1 MTHRRGKKIAVG
13 LLACLLCVFIL
24 LFAAILIVPRFI
36 DRDVLKDKVRR
47 EVSKL
52 VEGEFDFK
60 RIDLSLFPA
69 PHVLLFEPEL
79 NLPQRLTAS
88 AQVIEVYLEI
98 LPLLSGKINLNN
110 VRIQQP
116 DLNIMLPKSRPGD
129 KAPASPVAVG
139 DLLRNVSAT
148 LAELPV
154 FHIPTVNGRVINGR
168 IKLVYDNTVAVE
180 LHDVEA
186 DLKNVSDNVTFRIT
200 GNSDILNSVS
210 ISGRTNI
217 RQSKGSARIL
227 LTNLR
232 PGIAYDAFWPDAALK
247 IQGADTDV
255 SVDFT
260 MDTAEKMVMN
270 FNLTLPHVR
279 LVQAGRTADIK
290 TRGLKG
296 SLDFDKNSATLS
308 LAELVLDDP
317 RMRLSGNLIVSVEDP
332 QLRLQLQGRD
342 IDVAATRKVALAA
355 AGTNDVIQ
363 NIFNIIKGGTVPL
376 VTVTDQANAPGD
388 LGDLDNLVIR
398 AQIQHSDVIIPGVQ
412 LEVTD
417 TGGDVVISRGILS
430 AEKLQT
436 KLGNTA
442 AQNGQLKLGLTQDV
456 MPIEVEAD
464 IQADMADLPA
474 ILKRLIDDKDVR
486 KQLDLIQDLQ
496 GSTNGKLVLGG
507 DTDQIKVSVSAS
519 DIQLSARYQ
528 EIPYPVAIT
537 NGHFTYGENRIG
549 WGQLNGRIG
558 GSSFAG
564 LSGGLELAK
573 NGRLE
578 ITSGRSRI
586 LATEILAWM
595 SAYEKMRELAKYYGG
610 GKSIIRLSAIN
621 LRGPLKDF
629 RKWRFNIAGDIEDLV
644 LQNLPERPGPLKIAS
659 LKFNVDPQTFRYFG
673 GQLSMLDG
681 DFNVSGTHR
690 QYLDGIDKDVSLT
703 FGGRMGPQTI
713 RWFSQV
719 LRAPPWLKL
728 QPLTFATSHLNYAKN
743 GSSTLSASLAI
754 QDGPKIFTHMRMA
767 ADEVVVKKLV
777 IDDRASR
784 AILGI
789 TYQNRELDVSFNG
802 NLHKSTLDRLFQE
815 KAYLNGW
822 IDGDMR
828 VHLDLKHLYNLSLDG
843 ELNGHDLI
851 VPLKSE
857 SPLKINRLAIKGD
870 RHKILIKSADLS
882 WSDLRLN
889 MSGSV
894 EPRAPKHLWFD
905 LDIDADSVDVDHLMQ
920 TLKVKDDQ
928 QDQTSVAKSPFLPV
942 QGNIRFKTE
951 QLKIKKL
958 TVQPLHADISLKN
971 DIADIT
977 LTETRICG
985 ISTPGTVKVSPQSLQ
1000 FDLKPGAQNQELNYT
1015 LNCFK
1020 DENFKAD
1027 GKYSLAGSF
1036 QGRGKAQ
1043 DLLKTSSGRFNLT
1056 VSDGH
1061 IYRDIIVLN
1070 VLKFLNV
1077 TQVLTGQVTAKQM
1090 MAKGFG
1096 FKLFQVQS
1104 RLQDGKLLHEK
1115 FILYGEEMTITGAG
1129 EIDLLNE
1136 HMDFTLLVAPQKTL
1150 DSILRHIPLIG
1161 GILHSIDTIP
1171 LSLKGTYDHVY
1182 VLPLAPAAVAFEL
1195 TEVMKETLGIP
1206 IKLLHIDGPS
1216 KRENGGD
1223 KGPGKK

>member
-36 DRDVLKDKVRR
+36 DRDVLKDRVRR

-60 RIDLSLFPA
+60 RIDLSLFPS
-69 PHVLLFEPEL
+69 PHVLLADATL
-79 NLPQRLTAS
+79 ILPQRLTAS

-98 LPLLSGKINLNN
+98 LPLLSGQINLNN
-110 VRIQQP
+110 ARIQQP

-129 KAPASPVAVG
+129 SAPAGPVAVG

-148 LAELPV
+148 FAELPV

-186 DLKNVSDNVTFRIT
+186 DLQNVSDNVTFRIT

-255 SVDFT
+255 SVGFT
-260 MDTAEKMVMN
+260 MDTAEKMGMN
-270 FNLTLPHVR
+270 FDLTLPHVR

-290 TRGLKG
+290 TQGLKG
-296 SLDFDKNSATLS
+296 SLDFDKTSATLT

-317 RMRLSGNLIVSVEDP
+317 RMRLSGNLILSEEDP
-332 QLRLQLQGRD
+332 QLRLQLEGRD
-342 IDVAATRKVALAA
+342 IDVASTRKVAFAA

-363 NIFNIIKGGTVPL
+363 NIFDIIKGGTVRL
-376 VTVTDQANAPGD
+376 NAVTDQANALGD

-398 AQIQHSDVIIPGVQ
+398 AQILQGDVIIPGAQ

-417 TGGDVVISRGILS
+417 VGGDVVISRGILV
-430 AEKLQT
+430 AEKLQA
-436 KLGNTA
+436 KLGNTV

-456 MPIEVEAD
+456 MPLEVEAD

-474 ILKRLIDDKDVR
+474 ILKRLIDDKDVQ
-486 KQLDLIQDLQ
+486 KQLDLIQDLK
-496 GSTNGKLVLGG
+496 GSANGKLVLGG

-537 NGHFTYGENRIG
+537 GGHVTYGENRIG
-549 WGQLNGRIG
+549 WGQLDGRIG
-558 GSSFAG
+558 KSSFAG
-564 LSGGLELAK
+564 LSGGLDLAK
-573 NGRLE
+573 NGHLE

-586 LATEILAWM
+586 LVTEILAWM
-595 SAYEKMRELAKYYGG
+595 SAYEKMRELAKYHGG
-610 GKSIIRLSAIN
+610 GKSIIRLSAVN

-681 DFNVSGTHR
+681 AWKVSGTHR

-728 QPLTFATSHLNYAKN
+728 QPLTFATSHLNYANN
-743 GSSTLSASLAI
+743 GNSTLSASLAI

-767 ADEVVVKKLV
+767 ADEVVVKKLAV
-777 IDDRASR
+777 NDRASR
-784 AILGI
+784 ATLGG
-789 TYQNRELDVSFNG
+789 TYKNRELDVSFKG

-815 KAYLNGW
+815 KAHLSGW
-822 IDGDMR
+822 IEGDMR
-828 VHLDLKHLYNLSLDG
+828 VHIDFEHLYNLSLDG
-843 ELNGHDLI
+843 ELNGHDML

-857 SPLKINRLAIKGD
+857 SPLKIKRLAVNGD
-870 RHKILIKSADLS
+870 RHTILIKSADLS

-894 EPRAPKHLWFD
+894 EPRAPKHLWLD
-905 LDIDADSVDVDHLMQ
+905 LDIDADTVDADQLMQ
-920 TLKVKDDQ
+920 TLKGKDDHQ
-928 QDQTSVAKSPFLPV
+928 EQKPVAKSHSLPV

-951 QLKIKKL
+951 RLKIKKL
-958 TVQPLHADISLKN
+958 TVQPLHADISLQN
-971 DIADIT
+971 DLADIT
-977 LTETRICG
+977 LTETRLCG
-985 ISTPGTVKVSPQSLQ
+985 ISTPGTLKVSPQSLQ
-1000 FDLKPGAQNQELNYT
+1000 FDIKPGAHEREINFT
-1015 LNCFK
+1015 LNCLANK
-1020 DENFKAD
+1020 NFKAD
-1027 GKYSLAGSF
+1027 GKYSLEGSF

-1043 DLLKTSSGRFNLT
+1043 DLLKTSSGRFELKVT
-1056 VSDGH
+1056 DGH
-1061 IYRDIIVLN
+1061 IYRDIVLIN
-1070 VLKFLNV
+1070 VLKFFNI
-1077 TQVLTGQVTAKQM
+1077 TQILTDQVPAKQM
-1090 MAKGFG
+1090 MEKGFG
-1096 FKLFQVQS
+1096 FKLFQVQA
-1104 RLQDGKLLHEK
+1104 RLQGGKILHEK
-1115 FILYGEEMTITGAG
+1115 FILNGNEMTITGTG

-1136 HMDFTLLVAPQKTL
+1136 HLDYLLLVAPQKTI
-1150 DSILRHIPLIG
+1150 DSIMRHIPLIG
-1161 GILHSIDTIP
+1161 GILHTIDTIP
-1171 LSLKGTYDHVY
+1171 LSLKGTYNDVHVF
-1182 VLPLAPAAVAFEL
+1182 PLAPSAIGFEL
-1195 TEVMKETLGIP
+1195 VETMKETLGLP
-1206 IKLLHIDGPS
+1206 IKLTRI
-1216 KRENGGD
+1216 GGLNES
-1223 KGPGKK
+1223 GGSGEE

>member
-36 DRDVLKDKVRR
+36 DRDVLKDRVRR

-60 RIDLSLFPA
+60 RIDLSLFPS

-98 LPLLSGKINLNN
+98 LPLLTGKINLNN
-110 VRIQQP
+110 ARIQQP
-116 DLNIMLPKSRPGD
+116 DLNIMLPKSTAGD
-129 KAPASPVAVG
+129 NAPAGPVAVG
-139 DLLRNVSAT
+139 DLLRNVSA
-148 LAELPV
+148 AFAALPI
-154 FHIPTVNGRVINGR
+154 FKIPTFNGHVTDGR
-168 IKLVYDNTVAVE
+168 LRLVYDNTTAFE

-186 DLKNVSDNVTFRIT
+186 DLQNVSDKVTFRIT
-200 GNSDILNSVS
+200 SASDILNSVS
-210 ISGRTNI
+210 ISGWTNI
-217 RQSKGSARIL
+217 RQSKGSARIIIK
-227 LTNLR
+227 NLR
-232 PGIAYDAFWPDAALK
+232 PGIAYNAFWPDAALK

-270 FNLTLPHVR
+270 FSLTLPHVR

-317 RMRLSGNLIVSVEDP
+317 QMRLSGNLIVSEEDP
-332 QLRLQLQGRD
+332 QLRLQFYGRD
-342 IDVAATRKVALAA
+342 IDVEATREVALAA

-363 NIFNIIKGGTVPL
+363 NIFDIIKGGTVPL
-376 VTVTDQANAPGD
+376 VTVTGQAKTPGD
-388 LGDLDNLVIR
+388 LGDLDHLVIR
-398 AQIQHSDVIIPGVQ
+398 AQLQQGDVIIPGVQ

-417 TGGDVVISRGILS
+417 TGGDVVISQGILA
-430 AEKLQT
+430 AEKLQA
-436 KLGNTA
+436 KLGNSL
-442 AQNGQLKLGLTQDV
+442 AQNGQLKLDLTQDV
-456 MPIEVEAD
+456 MPLEVEAD

-486 KQLDLIQDLQ
+486 KQLDLIRDLK
-496 GSTNGKLVLGG
+496 GSANGKLALGG

-519 DIQLSARYQ
+519 DIQLSARYK
-528 EIPYPVAIT
+528 EIPYPLAIT
-537 NGHFTYGENRIG
+537 GGHITYGENRIG

-558 GSSFAG
+558 KSSIAG
-564 LSGGLELAK
+564 LSGGLDLAK

-586 LATEILAWM
+586 FVTEILAWM
-595 SAYEKMRELAKYYGG
+595 SSHEKMRELAKYHGG
-610 GKSIIRLSAIN
+610 GKSIIRLSAVN
-621 LRGPLKDF
+621 LRGPLNVF

-659 LKFNVDPQTFRYFG
+659 LKFNVDQQTFRYFG

-681 DFNVSGTHR
+681 AWNVSGTHR
-690 QYLDGIDKDVSLT
+690 QYLDGIDRDISLT
-703 FGGRMGPQTI
+703 FDGHMGPQTT
-713 RWFSQV
+713 RWFSKV

-728 QPLTFATSHLNYAKN
+728 RPLTLATSHLNYADN
-743 GSSTLSASLAI
+743 GKRTLSASLAI
-754 QDGPKIFTHMRMA
+754 QDGPKVFTHMRLA
-767 ADEVVVKKLV
+767 SDEVVVKKLV
-777 IDDRASR
+777 IDDRVSR
-784 AILGI
+784 ATLGI

-802 NLHKSTLDRLFQE
+802 SLHKSTLDRLFQE
-815 KAYLNGW
+815 KAHLSGW
-822 IDGDMR
+822 IDGNMR
-828 VHLDLKHLYNLSLDG
+828 VHIDFEHLYNLSLDG
-843 ELNGHDLI
+843 ELNGHDML

-857 SPLKINRLAIKGD
+857 SPLKIKRLAVNGD
-870 RHKILIKSADLS
+870 RHTILIKSADLS

-894 EPRAPKHLWFD
+894 EPRAPKHLWLD
-905 LDIDADSVDVDHLMQ
+905 LDIDADTVDADQLMQ
-920 TLKVKDDQ
+920 TLKGKDDHK
-928 QDQTSVAKSPFLPV
+928 DQKPAAKSPSLPI

-951 QLKIKKL
+951 RLKIKKL
-958 TVQPLHADISLKN
+958 TVQPLQADIRLQK

-977 LTETRICG
+977 LTETGICG
-985 ISTPGTVKVSPQSLQ
+985 ISTPGTVKVSSQSLQ
-1000 FDLKPGAQNQELNYT
+1000 FDLNPGAKNEDMNST
-1015 LNCFK
+1015 LNCF
-1020 DENFKAD
+1020 ENEILKAD
-1027 GKYSLAGSF
+1027 GQYSMAGSF

-1043 DLLKTSSGRFNLT
+1043 DLLKTSSGRLELT

-1061 IYRDIIVLN
+1061 IYRDIVVMN

-1077 TQVLTGQVTAKQM
+1077 TQVLTGRVTAKQM
-1090 MAKGFG
+1090 MEKGFG

-1104 RLQDGKLLHEK
+1104 RLQGGRLLHEK
-1115 FILYGEEMTITGAG
+1115 IILNGNEMTITGAG

-1136 HMDFTLLVAPQKTL
+1136 HIDFTLLVAPQKTL
-1150 DSILRHIPLIG
+1150 DNILRHIPLIG
-1161 GILHSIDTIP
+1161 GILHTIDTIP
-1171 LSLKGTYDHVY
+1171 LSLKGTYDHIY
-1182 VLPLAPAAVAFEL
+1182 VLPLAPSAVAFEL
-1195 TEVMKETLGIP
+1195 MEVMKETLGIP
-1206 IKLLHIDGPS
+1206 IKLIHMDGT
-1216 KRENGGD
+1216 
-1223 KGPGKK
+1223 